1 MMQMGTKPGGKL
13 RVEKLRV
20 HRFEPLSYV
29 NGPGRRAVLWVQGCP
44 LACPGCFNP
53 ETHPFNAGEV
63 WTVDQGFQ
71 RIARSVT
78 VKGSLEGL
86 TISGGEPALQHRPL
100 AHLLKRVRQELG
112 LSVLVFTGYRWEELQ
127 QFPEIAD
134 FLAQIDVLI
143 AGRYDSKQRVADG
156 LIGSA
161 NKTVHLLT
169 DRYTQSD
176 LDAVPQAEVILS
188 PDGEIR
194 LSGID
199 PLTW

>member
-1 MMQMGTKPGGKL
+1 MHQ
-13 RVEKLRV
+13 RVTLRV

-53 ETHPFNAGEV
+53 ETHPFDSGEV
-63 WTVDQGFQ
+63 WTVDEAFQ
-71 RIARSVT
+71 QIAAVRD
-78 VKGSLEGL
+78 GLEGL

-100 AHLLKRVRQELG
+100 ARLLERVRRELG
-112 LSVLVFTGYRWEELQ
+112 LSVLVFTGYRWDELQ
-127 QFPEIAD
+127 QFLAPAGIAD

-143 AGRYDSKQRVADG
+143 AGRYDANQRVADG

-199 PLTW
+199 PLTWK